1 MSFVHAKY
9 AWNISIESTPK
20 LVLLALCK
28 FANEEGHCY
37 PSIAT
42 IARMAGISERH
53 CQRVMRG
60 LAAQSFVAV
69 VGNAHGGARSRD
81 YRLNLPAL
89 SRAAAE
95 SKDRMSPVAT
105 VTPVRVTPAR
115 TAPDKD
121 VTRTTKRKH
130 QSETPTLAHEAAALD
145 WSCLPQLMPAD
156 KVVVVDV
163 LRGITAE
170 CRQDLVDELA
180 GALQANVIRGHW
192 QGWLRAVA
200 KRAKDGT
207 FVANH
212 AIAVQQA
219 RQRRAREEAEAE
231 QRRAEAARCKSPAQR
246 ERNIAAM
253 KAVIA
258 ELSRS
263 SRAAVTPSGLD
274 PST

>member
-42 IARMAGISERH
+42 IARMTGISERH

-95 SKDRMSPVAT
+95 SKDRMSPVAA
-105 VTPVRVTPAR
+105 VAPVRVTPAC

-130 QSETPTLAHEAAALD
+130 QSETPTFVHEVALD

-156 KVVVVDV
+156 KVVVVEV

-170 CRQDLVDELA
+170 FRQDLVDELA

-200 KRAKDGT
+200 KRAKEGT

-212 AIAVQQA
+212 ALAVQQA
-219 RQRRAREEAEAE
+219 RQRRAREAAEAE
-231 QRRAEAARCKSPAQR
+231 QRRAQAARCNSPAQR

-253 KAVIA
+253 KTVIA

-263 SRAAVTPSGLD
+263 SRAAGKPSALD